1 MPFCKRI
8 FAQRNLHI
16 HTNMCMYL
24 FSCLGTEMQ
33 SDFSHILKEEQ
44 CQLDYFIERRK
55 LLVIILVFCFQD
67 YYDEKDDSGF
77 SNVFPLWRDFGRE
90 SSLGIDDE
98 EKPNLFS
105 PKK

>member
-1 MPFCKRI
+1 
-8 FAQRNLHI
+8 
-16 HTNMCMYL
+16 
-24 FSCLGTEMQ
+24 MQ
-33 SDFSHILKEEQ
+33 CDFSHILKEEQ

-98 EKPNLFS
+98 EKPNLFC

>member
-1 MPFCKRI
+1 MPIR
-8 FAQRNLHI
+8 
-16 HTNMCMYL
+16 L
-24 FSCLGTEMQ
+24 FYRE
-33 SDFSHILKEEQ
+33 KEIVTHHPRF
-44 CQLDYFIERRK
+44 L
-55 LLVIILVFCFQD
+55 FQD
-67 YYDEKDDSGF
+67 YYDGKDDSGF